1 MTSQGA
7 ISVQPSAPAID
18 SDVVRNQ
25 LERILRSDEFADSPR
40 LQEFLY
46 YVVDETLQGREGR
59 IKGFTIAH
67 DVFHRDDP
75 EDAQSTPIVRVEAGR
90 LRRRLD
96 DYYQNEG
103 QRDTL
108 RIQIPKG
115 RYVPRFDL
123 VPTATEQAP
132 QGHSVP
138 NPGHTSRL
146 DGVQRTILGAVVVVA
161 LLAVMFLWLRPV
173 PLTPDVLTVKPAIAI
188 LPFEDMTAG
197 GSGSMMAT
205 GLTEDIITDLSHIPS
220 IDVIALSSVLPFR
233 EKTVSDDEIGS
244 ELNVS
249 HVLRGS
255 IRGTEDQLRVTAQ
268 LFEVKT
274 GKQIWAER
282 FDRTPGNE
290 LALQDALALKVV
302 EGMSVRLREAKSI
315 MSGKTRIK
323 NNEAY
328 SLYKQALNLANPPA
342 DPRRLRVANRAFHE
356 VIKTDP
362 DFAGGYAGVAYTHAF
377 LAWWGHS
384 ENPEEDID
392 KVLTFADQALA
403 LDPDFGL
410 AHSALAF
417 AHMTH
422 REFDQALAASLNAIK
437 AQPNNPYVSSYHGF
451 IVCANGQAEE
461 GIPFAERAI
470 RLDPVFPRT
479 PFRNILGIINF
490 HAGKYQEAL
499 DAFQRNLDLG
509 GPRSPGLLA
518 YQAATYATLGRTEEA
533 RTMLD
538 LVNMYNGN
546 FDWQG
551 WLHRAFREEHEVER
565 VLRPLRELDK
575 EQGRKK

>member
-1 MTSQGA
+1 MNRQGT
-7 ISVQPSAPAID
+7 ISGQQSVPGID
-18 SDVVRNQ
+18 PNTVKNQ
-25 LERILRSDEFADSPR
+25 LERILRSDEFADTPR
-40 LQEFLY
+40 LQEFLS
-46 YVVDETLQGREGR
+46 YVVDETLQGREDR

-75 EDAQSTPIVRVEAGR
+75 DDAQSTPIVRVEAGR

-96 DYYQNEG
+96 DYYQGEG
-103 QRDTL
+103 QRDPL

-115 RYVPRFDL
+115 GYVPRFDR
-123 VPTATEQAP
+123 VATETEQAP
-132 QGHSVP
+132 PGRP
-138 NPGHTSRL
+138 APDPGHRSRP
-146 DGVQRTILGAVVVVA
+146 DGTQWAIFGVVAAVA
-161 LLAVMFLWLRPV
+161 LLAAMFLWPGS
-173 PLTPDVLTVKPAIAI
+173 PPATPDVFTGKPAIAI
-188 LPFEDMTAG
+188 LPFEDMTTDQ
-197 GSGSMMAT
+197 SGVTMAN
-205 GLTEDIITDLSHIPS
+205 GLTEDIITDLSRVSS
-220 IDVIALSSVLPFR
+220 IDVIAWSSVRLFG

-244 ELNVS
+244 ALNVS

-255 IRGTEDQLRVTAQ
+255 IRGAEEQLRVTAQ

-274 GKQIWAER
+274 GRQIWAER

-302 EGMSVRLREAKSI
+302 EGMSVRLREDQSI
-315 MSGKTRIK
+315 LSGNTRIM
-323 NNEAY
+323 NSEAY

-356 VIKTDP
+356 VIKTAP

-384 ENPEEDID
+384 ENPEEDIE
-392 KVLTFADQALA
+392 KALTFADQALA
-403 LDPDFGL
+403 LDPDFGI
-410 AHSALAF
+410 AHSAVAF

-422 REFDQALAASLNAIK
+422 RDFEQALAASLNAIR
-437 AQPNNPYVSSYHGF
+437 AEPNDPYVSSYHGF

-461 GIPFAERAI
+461 GIPFAQRAI

-479 PFRNILGIINF
+479 PFRNILGIIYF
-490 HAGKYQEAL
+490 HAGQYQEAL

-533 RTMLD
+533 RATLD
-538 LVNMYNGN
+538 LVNMYGDN
-546 FDWQG
+546 FDWEG
-551 WLHRAFREEHEVER
+551 WLRRAFREEHEVER

-575 EQGRKK
+575 EQGGKK